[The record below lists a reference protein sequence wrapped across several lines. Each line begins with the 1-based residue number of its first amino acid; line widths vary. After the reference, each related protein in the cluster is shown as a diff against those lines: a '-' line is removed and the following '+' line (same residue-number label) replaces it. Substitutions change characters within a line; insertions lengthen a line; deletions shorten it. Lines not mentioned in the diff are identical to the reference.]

1 MILILAVY
9 SVGYMRADI
18 VAQLHFVSNTITA
31 LILAALSY
39 LHLRTISAGEDENT
53 RSVTIFTIATFIY
66 SSITVSAMSA
76 LPLALQI
83 DNSFATDLF
92 DINLIAY
99 ALWSII
105 LIIAILW
112 NKKT

>member
-1 MILILAVY
+1 
-9 SVGYMRADI
+9 MRADI

>member
-1 MILILAVY
+1 
-9 SVGYMRADI
+9 
-18 VAQLHFVSNTITA
+18 
-31 LILAALSY
+31 
-39 LHLRTISAGEDENT
+39 
-53 RSVTIFTIATFIY
+53 
-66 SSITVSAMSA
+66 MSA